1 MSIPFLLLADLMA
14 KQPSEP
20 ATPQIEPES
29 ASTVWNV
36 QDGEIDRHGTN
47 QISSRDISPPE
58 MSVLSSAWTENFND
72 WLNSLEPELPPLGS
86 ADHYLPTLT
95 PPSVTPPSTTPPVT
109 PPPTTTEIPQTA
121 LRYSSFAIS
130 YLPPNP
136 KMPKSGAQLYHQ
148 RLAALNAGQ
157 TYTRLSR
164 SSFWSSWENAS
175 QQPTYEQW
183 KSLLANEAKAIGFGQ
198 GSNRL
203 SILLGDSISL
213 WFPPENLTRNR
224 LWLNQGISGDTTTGI
239 LNRLSALT
247 PTRPDRIYL
256 MAGINDLRRGET
268 DAKILSNFRQIIRRL
283 RQQHPNAQVVVQSI
297 LPTQLA
303 EIPNSRIRYLNGQI
317 QAIAQAEG
325 AEYLDMYSKFI
336 NAQGTLRPE
345 LTTDGIH
352 LSSLGYQVWRTE
364 LRESESS
371 IALYHRP

>member
-20 ATPQIEPES
+20 VTPQIQPES
-29 ASTVWNV
+29 ASTFWNV
-36 QDGEIDRHGTN
+36 QDGEVDNRGTN

-72 WLNSLEPELPPLGS
+72 WWLQSSEPELPPLAS
-86 ADHYLPTLT
+86 ADRYLPKLT
-95 PPSVTPPSTTPPVT
+95 PPSVTPPSPPPVT
-109 PPPTTTEIPQTA
+109 PPATTEIPQTA

-130 YLPPNP
+130 YVPPTP

-157 TYTRLSR
+157 TYTRLSG

-213 WFPPENLTRNR
+213 WFPPENLTHDR

-239 LNRLSALT
+239 LNRLSALA

-268 DAKILSNFRQIIRRL
+268 DARILTNFRQIIRRL
-283 RQQHPNAQVVVQSI
+283 RQQHPHAQVVVQSI

-303 EIPNSRIRYLNGQI
+303 EIPNSRIRDLNGQI
-317 QAIAQAEG
+317 QAIAQVEG
-325 AEYLDMYSKFI
+325 AEYLDIYSKFI
-336 NAQGTLRPE
+336 NAHGTLRQE

>member
-1 MSIPFLLLADLMA
+1 MTIPFLLLADLMA

-20 ATPQIEPES
+20 TTPQIEPES
-29 ASTVWNV
+29 TSTFWNV
-36 QDGEIDRHGTN
+36 QDDEIDRQGN
-47 QISSRDISPPE
+47 DRISSRDISPPE
-58 MSVLSSAWTENFND
+58 MSVLSSVWTENLND
-72 WLNSLEPELPPLGS
+72 WLKSSEPELPPLAS
-86 ADHYLPTLT
+86 ADRYLPTLT
-95 PPSVTPPSTTPPVT
+95 PPAVT
-109 PPPTTTEIPQTA
+109 PPPATPEIPQTA

-130 YLPPNP
+130 YVPPTP

-157 TYTRLSR
+157 TYTRLSG

-183 KSLLANEAKAIGFGQ
+183 KSLLANEARAIAYGQ

-213 WFPPENLTRNR
+213 WFPPENLTHNR

-239 LNRLSALT
+239 LNRLSALA
-247 PTRPDRIYL
+247 PTRPDTIYL

-268 DAKILSNFRQIIRRL
+268 DATILRNFQQIIRRL

-317 QAIAQAEG
+317 QAIAQVEG
-325 AEYLDMYSKFI
+325 AEYLDIYSKFI
-336 NAQGTLRPE
+336 NAQGTLRQE